1 MYYETLFWTDQAIY
15 TAQYTGTNNVY
26 SFNPIS
32 VKGISIISP
41 RAAISNGSQAFWM
54 DSNAFFTYNG
64 SVVTH
69 DQETVGAYIDDSV
82 ITSTIKTRLFDEKS
96 IDSTSISVETLNG
109 NVQLTGSV
117 KNVSQKN
124 TVESIALKVKG
135 VRKVKNDIVIR

>member
-1 MYYETLFWTDQAIY
+1 MKFTNYLICTF
-15 TAQYTGTNNVY
+15 TALILVL
-26 SFNPIS
+26 
-32 VKGISIISP
+32 
-41 RAAISNGSQAFWM
+41 SNGCA
-54 DSNAFFTYNG
+54 
-64 SVVTH
+64 VTH

-109 NVQLTGSV
+109 NVQLIGSV